1 MELRFDCKIKGQL
14 KRFADVMYSITE
26 FKRKVSIL
34 SVKVLWGD
42 CLLEIPAVEKVER

>member
-1 MELRFDCKIKGQL
+1 MELRFEFKIKGQL
-14 KRFADVMYSITE
+14 KRFADVLYSITE

-42 CLLEIPAVEKVER
+42 CLLEIPAMEKVER